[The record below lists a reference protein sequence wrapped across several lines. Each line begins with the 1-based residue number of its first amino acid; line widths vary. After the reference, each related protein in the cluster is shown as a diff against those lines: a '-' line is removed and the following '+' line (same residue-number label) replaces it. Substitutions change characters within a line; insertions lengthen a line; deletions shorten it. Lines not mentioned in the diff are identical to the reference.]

1 VEVGP
6 HAYRGT
12 VTRGARLLKAA
23 VFLAGL
29 VPAAWLLWAAL
40 TGHLSANPLSDVTNE
55 TGIWTLRFLCITLS
69 VTPLRRLT
77 GWNAVIRFRRMIG
90 LFAFFY
96 GTLHLLTYVVLDR
109 FAGLDFPNGMVA
121 WRTVRDLAVSIGKD
135 VYQRPFITVG
145 FAAFMSMVPLAAT
158 STAGMVRR
166 LGGRNWQLLHR
177 LVYVTAVAGVIHYWW
192 QVKAD
197 VQRPLAYA
205 VAVGLLLAFRVV
217 WARGY
222 LRATASKGERV
233 AVSSPNRRAWAPGP
247 IKAVKAVK
255 NVEGHEP

>member
-1 VEVGP
+1 VI
-6 HAYRGT
+6 
-12 VTRGARLLKAA
+12 RGARLLKAA

-29 VPAAWLLWAAL
+29 TPAAWLLWAVL

-121 WRTVRDLAVSIGKD
+121 WRTVRDLAVSVGKD
-135 VYQRPFITVG
+135 IYQRPFITVG

-166 LGGRNWQLLHR
+166 LGGRNWQVLHR

-192 QVKAD
+192 QVKSD
-197 VQRPLAYA
+197 VQRPVAYA
-205 VAVGLLLAFRVV
+205 VVVGLLLAFRVV

-222 LRATASKGERV
+222 LRAGAPKGERV
-233 AVSSPNRRAWAPGP
+233 AASNPDRRAWAPSP
-247 IKAVKAVK
+247 VKAIKAVKS
-255 NVEGHEP
+255 VEPREP

>member
-1 VEVGP
+1 MI
-6 HAYRGT
+6 
-12 VTRGARLLKAA
+12 RGARLLKAA
-23 VFLAGL
+23 VFLASLG
-29 VPAAWLLWAAL
+29 PAAWLLWAAL

-77 GWNAVIRFRRMIG
+77 GWNAAIRFRRMIG

-96 GTLHLLTYVVLDR
+96 GTLHLLTYVILDR
-109 FAGLDFPNGMVA
+109 YAGLDFPNGIVA
-121 WRTVRDLAVSIGKD
+121 WRTVRDLAVSVGKD

-145 FAAFMSMVPLAAT
+145 FTAFMSMVPLAAT

-177 LVYVTAVAGVIHYWW
+177 LVYVSATAGVLHYWW

-197 VQRPLAYA
+197 VQRPVAYGIV
-205 VAVGLLLAFRVV
+205 VALLLVFRVV

-222 LRATASKGERV
+222 FRAAAPKGERV
-233 AVSSPNRRAWAPGP
+233 AASNPDRQRWGPG
-247 IKAVKAVK
+247 AVEAVK
-255 NVEGHEP
+255 NVEPRKP